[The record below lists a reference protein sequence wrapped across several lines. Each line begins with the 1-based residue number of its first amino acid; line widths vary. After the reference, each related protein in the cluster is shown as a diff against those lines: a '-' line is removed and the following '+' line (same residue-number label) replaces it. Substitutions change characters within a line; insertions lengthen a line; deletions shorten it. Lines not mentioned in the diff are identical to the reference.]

1 MGQFIGKT
9 IIEGGQGRTIKK
21 YDLNDIVGR
30 PTGQGYGKARTG
42 PQTKGPIEAVSDVE
56 YPQGESF
63 TTNTK
68 NVKNLTEAKDLLKN
82 TKQFKNSFDYVNKR
96 KDSSDPKP
104 RLIVKRV
111 YENNKIIKGKA
122 PRKSIFEKSKGGS
135 LVASLYKGF

>member
-1 MGQFIGKT
+1 MEKKIKQLDPLSKRLSDAGFKGGASKGLKNYKIDFSHSSAK
-9 IIEGGQGRTIKK
+9 IGGQGKKVGETISGG
-21 YDLNDIVGR
+21 LNTATV
-30 PTGQGYGKARTG
+30 KA
-42 PQTKGPIEAVSDVE
+42 
-56 YPQGESF
+56 
-63 TTNTK
+63 
-68 NVKNLTEAKDLLKN
+68 KNLTEAKDLLKN

>member
-1 MGQFIGKT
+1 MEKKIKQLDPLSKRLSDAGFKGGASKGLKNYKIDFSHSSAK
-9 IIEGGQGRTIKK
+9 IGGQCKK
-21 YDLNDIVGR
+21 VGQTTSGGLNTATV
-30 PTGQGYGKARTG
+30 KA
-42 PQTKGPIEAVSDVE
+42 
-56 YPQGESF
+56 
-63 TTNTK
+63 
-68 NVKNLTEAKDLLKN
+68 KNLTEAKDLLKN

-104 RLIVKRV
+104 RLIVKRI

>member
-1 MGQFIGKT
+1 MTDIKIKQLDPLGKRLSDAGFSGGTSKKLKDYKIDFSHSSAKIGS
-9 IIEGGQGRTIKK
+9 
-21 YDLNDIVGR
+21 
-30 PTGQGYGKARTG
+30 YGKKVG
-42 PQTKGPIEAVSDVE
+42 QTTSG
-56 YPQGESF
+56 GL
-63 TTNTK
+63 NTATVK
-68 NVKNLTEAKDLLKN
+68 AKNLTEAKDLLKN

>member
-1 MGQFIGKT
+1 MEKKIKQLDPLSKRLSDAGFKGGASKGLKNYKIDFSHSSAK
-9 IIEGGQGRTIKK
+9 IAGQGKK
-21 YDLNDIVGR
+21 VGETTSGGLNTATV
-30 PTGQGYGKARTG
+30 KA
-42 PQTKGPIEAVSDVE
+42 
-56 YPQGESF
+56 
-63 TTNTK
+63 
-68 NVKNLTEAKDLLKN
+68 KNLTEAKDLLKN